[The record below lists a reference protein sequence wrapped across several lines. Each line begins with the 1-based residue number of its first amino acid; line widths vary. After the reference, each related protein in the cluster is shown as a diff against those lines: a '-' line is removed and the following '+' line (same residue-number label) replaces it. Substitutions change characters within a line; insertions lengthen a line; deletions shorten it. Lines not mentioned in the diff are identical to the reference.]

1 MSTLTT
7 LTRRTFLRG
16 MLGGAS
22 ISLGLPALEAFLNT
36 SGTAWAVGAPLPQRF
51 GTWFW
56 GCGLNPA
63 RWNPAT
69 TGASFDLD
77 GSRFQVDGGD
87 SRAIDVNDTVALPSV
102 SFG

>member
-1 MSTLTT
+1 MKPLISITVAALFIG
-7 LTRRTFLRG
+7 LAAGCGEDLIEPGPG
-16 MLGGAS
+16 MLQV
-22 ISLGLPALEAFLNT
+22 T
-36 SGTAWAVGAPLPQRF
+36 TV
-51 GTWFW
+51 
-56 GCGLNPA
+56 
-63 RWNPAT
+63 T